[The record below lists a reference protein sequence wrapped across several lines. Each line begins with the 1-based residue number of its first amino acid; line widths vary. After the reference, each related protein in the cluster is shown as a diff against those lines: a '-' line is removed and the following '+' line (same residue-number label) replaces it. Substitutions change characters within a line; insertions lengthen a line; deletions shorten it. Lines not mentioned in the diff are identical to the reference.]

1 MRELKTM
8 ELDAV
13 SGGDIEFDGFNGK
26 GPKKPKPKPEGDSST
41 LDEVVV
47 RGRRFFGSMRVRI
60 LGLVGAGGVTQ
71 VVVEKAIDNNGN
83 PIEEVVVVAEKID
96 DSDVP
101 PAFNLFGPAER
112 VALSDRT
119 QDWRKALE
127 NMSPEEL
134 NLLVKDM
141 DALKADSVITAA
153 LDAIVTQVQN
163 DLKSAAKIPPD
174 QRGVF
179 AGSIAQNIAFNTTLI
194 NWGGLKSWWGPR

>member
-26 GPKKPKPKPEGDSST
+26 GPTKPKPKPEADSST
-41 LDEVVV
+41 LDEVVAY
-47 RGRRFFGSMRVRI
+47 GRRFFGSWRVRI
-60 LGLVGAGGVTQ
+60 VGLVGAGGAAQ
-71 VVVEKAIDNNGN
+71 VVVDKAIDNNGN

-101 PAFNLFGPAER
+101 PANVLFGPGISPSER
-112 VALSDRT
+112 L
-119 QDWRKALE
+119 QYWGQALE
-127 NMSPEEL
+127 NMSSEEL
-134 NLLVKDM
+134 NLLAKDM

-153 LDAIVTQVQN
+153 LDNIITQVQTA
-163 DLKSAAKIPPD
+163 LTSAAKMPSD
-174 QRGVF
+174 QRGNF
-179 AGSIAQNIAFNTTLI
+179 AQTISWNIGQNTTMI